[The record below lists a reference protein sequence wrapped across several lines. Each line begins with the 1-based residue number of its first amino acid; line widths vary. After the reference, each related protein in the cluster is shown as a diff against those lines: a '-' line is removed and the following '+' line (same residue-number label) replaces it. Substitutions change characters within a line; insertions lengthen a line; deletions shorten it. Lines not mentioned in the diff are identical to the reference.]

1 MCTIIWRATYGG
13 DLDDDII
20 GMLELGPLDVFD
32 LDLEGSLVIDGF
44 HHCRGRHDDD
54 DDDDDDGRI
63 RVQLRFLIGDNFSSV
78 IIDDFRIKSIIDK
91 R

>member
-1 MCTIIWRATYGG
+1 MCIIWRATYSG

-32 LDLEGSLVIDGF
+32 LDLEGALVIDGF

-54 DDDDDDGRI
+54 DDGRL
-63 RVQLRFLIGDNFSSV
+63 RVQLRFCLV
-78 IIDDFRIKSIIDK
+78 IVSAQL
-91 R
+91 